1 MSALSNRADAYLSTP
16 RLSGASLAVVVALH
30 GAVLFALFSMQV
42 VRIPPELSTL
52 MVRVIQPEPP
62 PKVQP
67 PKPKPPSKQPVP
79 PQPRPQQPEEPPP
92 LPQIVAAAS
101 PAPSSAGVAPPPR
114 EIPPPAPPAPPPPA
128 PLVEPRFDADYLDN
142 PAPVY
147 PAMSRRMEET
157 GKTVLRVYVEP
168 SGKPSQVQI
177 KSSSGSPRLDQAAQD
192 AVWRWKFVPARRGA
206 EAVAA
211 WVLVPIVF
219 NL

>member
-1 MSALSNRADAYLSTP
+1 MNTVDGLRGYSALTP
-16 RLSGASLAVVVALH
+16 GVSRGGLAIVVVLHAALL
-30 GAVLFALFSMQV
+30 AALWSMNV
-42 VRIPPELSTL
+42 IKIPPEFTTL

-62 PKVQP
+62 KPPEVTP
-67 PKPKPPSKQPVP
+67 PKPQPVAKQPA
-79 PQPRPQQPEEPPP
+79 PQPQPQVQEPPP
-92 LPQIVAAAS
+92 PPTVLAATTGGAS
-101 PAPSSAGVAPPPR
+101 PAGVAAPPR
-114 EIPPPAPPAPPPPA
+114 EAPPPAPPAPPPA

-168 SGKPSQVQI
+168 SGKPSQVQV